1 MVASF
6 KAVQIVPIKNQTA
19 LTYKFTVSGNS
30 RNCQNSV
37 KEIFFWLLGYENVQ
51 PPGDRKQ
58 FLEVGLTIIF
68 LKLT

>member
-1 MVASF
+1 MVASL

-19 LTYKFTVSGNS
+19 QHKFTVSENS